1 MKSPLSLLSLC
12 LLLSA
17 CASPTE
23 PLDSGIVA
31 PSTWQSPNTRAA
43 AEHRQQWWTT
53 FGSAE
58 LDRLIAQAQLGSHDL
73 AAAMARV
80 RQAQASAVVAGGPL
94 LPQVQGGINASREK
108 LLRGNGYSQLDADSS
123 NKAVDYFDTSLSA
136 SYEVDFWGG
145 RHAARDSAL
154 QGVRASEFDQATVE
168 LTLLSNVADRYA
180 QTLAARQRQQIAELN
195 LANARNVLDL
205 VQTRYDAGS
214 ATALELAQQKSL
226 VASQQRQLP
235 LIQQLVEESQITLA
249 ALLGQPVQALDL
261 GTEPFQ
267 DLAWPTI
274 GAGMPSQLLSRRPDI
289 AKAEAQLAA
298 AQADVTVARAAML
311 PALTLGATLGSDAYK
326 ALDVLRSP
334 YYTLTAGLVGP
345 IFNNGRLSA
354 ERDKARARQDELLYT
369 YRGAIING
377 FADVEKALSSITRLD
392 QQRQW
397 QTEELQQAQAAFQIA
412 ENRYQAGAE
421 DFQGVGLAVPVVGG
435 VTQAVP
441 AARVT
446 VGTLRG
452 LDVQFSEFGHC
463 YCFLDCRRRGV
474 QYPYENQGDPM
485 ANMIEQPHKGDI
497 VQLD

>member
-1 MKSPLSLLSLC
+1 VNKRSIPPYLPALGLC
-12 LLLSA
+12 LLLTA
-17 CASPTE
+17 CAGDPPTV
-23 PLDSGIVA
+23 DSAIA
-31 PSTWQSPNTRAA
+31 PPAAWQFAERDAA
-43 AEHRQQWWTT
+43 QASNQRWWTQ
-53 FGSAE
+53 FGSPQ
-58 LDRLIAQAQLGSHDL
+58 LNRLVDQARRDSFDV

-80 RQAQASAVVAGGPL
+80 RQAQATAVIAGAPL
-94 LPQVQGGINASREK
+94 LPEVKFNLAASHQK
-108 LLRGNGYSQLDADSS
+108 LLHGTGGPDLDASQSDD
-123 NKAVDYFDTSLSA
+123 AVDNFGANFTA

-145 RHAARDSAL
+145 RAAARDSAL
-154 QGVRASEFDQATVE
+154 YSLRASEFDQATVE

-235 LIQQLVEESQITLA
+235 LIQQLAEESQITLA

-261 GTEPFQ
+261 GAEPFQ
-267 DLAWPTI
+267 ELTWPTI

-289 AKAEAQLAA
+289 AKAEAELAA
-298 AQADVTVARAAML
+298 AQADVAVARAAML

-326 ALDVLRSP
+326 AVDVLRSP

-354 ERDKARARQDELLYT
+354 ERDKARARQDELLQT

-392 QQRQW
+392 QQRHW
-397 QTEELQQAQAAFQIA
+397 QTQELQQAQTAFQIA
-412 ENRYQAGAE
+412 ESRYQAGAE
-421 DFQGVGLAVPVVGG
+421 DLLTVLE
-435 VTQAVP
+435 TQRTLY
-441 AARVT
+441 AAQD
-446 VGTLRG
+446 L
-452 LDVQFSEFGHC
+452 
-463 YCFLDCRRRGV
+463 
-474 QYPYENQGDPM
+474 N
-485 ANMIEQPHKGDI
+485 
-497 VQLD
+497 VQLRLSRLQASIALYKALGGGWKTNI